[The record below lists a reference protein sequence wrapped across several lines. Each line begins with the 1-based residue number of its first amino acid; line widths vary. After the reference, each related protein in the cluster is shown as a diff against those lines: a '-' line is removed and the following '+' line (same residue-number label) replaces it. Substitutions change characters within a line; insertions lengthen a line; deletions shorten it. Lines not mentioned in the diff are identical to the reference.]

1 MTSWRRHATALATR
15 AMPPRGTA
23 ALAALLLAAALL
35 AAATVARGADL
46 WADADGGRWL
56 RLVTTLKSTGLV
68 ARAPADSVLYPE
80 RCSAASLWRL
90 RLDLDARP
98 ASWLAVEA
106 AYLQRLQTLS
116 AGACAAL
123 GEGILPAAGAAPYR
137 VDPLEGAL
145 VEAEGLAWRHEL
157 DRAAARL
164 QRGRLEAILGRQA
177 VGWGRGV
184 LFGAVDVFSPFSPL
198 EHDREWRRGVDA
210 ARLRLA
216 GPVSLDAVAV
226 LGENGDRSAF
236 LVRAYGYH
244 GSLDGELVVG
254 KRREDVMAGLVL
266 SGVAGDAE
274 LHFDAAWFGL
284 DDPWRSTAGGDSD
297 AVIKATLGGSWSAD
311 LHGPLLLVGELH
323 YCGFGVRDVAALD
336 AAGDDLA
343 ERLLHGDL
351 QVLGRRAA
359 ALQASWGFDLA
370 ARLGA
375 AWLLSLQ
382 DGSGVVT
389 LSADWT
395 VSDEL
400 SLSARGYLAHGAR
413 PADGAVR
420 SEHGGTPASLLVQMS
435 FTF

>member
-1 MTSWRRHATALATR
+1 MAARPGHRIR
-15 AMPPRGTA
+15 ARA
-23 ALAALLLAAALL
+23 AAAALLLAATLL
-35 AAATVARGADL
+35 AAARGARGAGL
-46 WADADGGRWL
+46 WSAEDGERWL
-56 RLVTTLKSTGLV
+56 RLTTTLKSTGLV

-80 RCSAASLWRL
+80 RWSAASLWRL

-98 ASWLAVEA
+98 APWLAVEA

-116 AGACAAL
+116 AGAGAAL
-123 GEGILPAAGAAPYR
+123 GKGILPAAGAAPYR

-157 DRAAARL
+157 DRAAVRL
-164 QRGRLEAILGRQA
+164 QRGRLEAILGRQG
-177 VGWGRGV
+177 VGWGRAV
-184 LFGAVDVFSPFSPL
+184 LLGAVDVFSPFSPL

-226 LGENGDRSAF
+226 LGEIGDRSAF

-244 GSLDGELVVG
+244 GRLDGELIVG

-266 SGVAGDAE
+266 SAVAGDAE

-284 DDPWRSTAGGDSD
+284 DEFESDPAIGRDSD
-297 AVIKATLGGSWSAD
+297 AVVKATLGGSWSAD
-311 LHGPLLLVGELH
+311 LHGPLLLLGELH
-323 YCGFGVRDVAALD
+323 YCGFGVEDVAALD

-359 ALQASWGFDLA
+359 ALQASWGVDLA
-370 ARLGA
+370 ASLGA
-375 AWLLSLQ
+375 AWLLSIE
-382 DGSGVVT
+382 DGSGVAT

-413 PADGAVR
+413 PAGGAAR